1 LENTKQQAAI
11 SNDGVTQNTIAVV
24 QAVNKAGI
32 GAYLKALILGS
43 ALLSG
48 LSPVWANSSL
58 LESVKQNPQK
68 AKALC
73 SQLRA
78 INAQG
83 LSYNS
88 PQAVAQIAQQQGL
101 SNTDAEIL
109 STYVVGLYCPDIR

>member
-1 LENTKQQAAI
+1 M
-11 SNDGVTQNTIAVV
+11 TQNTIADV
-24 QAVNKAGI
+24 QTVNKAVI
-32 GAYLKALILGS
+32 GAQRMALILSS
-43 ALLSG
+43 ALLS
-48 LSPVWANSSL
+48 LASPVWANSGL
-58 LESVKQNPQK
+58 LESVKKNPQK

-73 SQLRA
+73 SELRA

-88 PQAVAQIAQQQGL
+88 PQAVAQIARQQDL